1 MSETVIEQ
9 KEIVSPFD
17 DSAWREE
24 PIVPKQGNENTPTAQ
39 GNETISVA
47 ADVTAQP
54 QETVDKNE
62 DNTAVDYNVFI
73 KEQFGFDSVEVAK
86 EQINKWKEM
95 KPSQEIT
102 FANDESKK
110 LAEAILAGKKN
121 EVLDILSKQQ
131 SIEKLTSAEIN
142 DKIAGDIVK
151 LAMQQKYPTLTQQ
164 QIDYKFNKQFA
175 IPEKPIQQFDEL
187 DGEYN
192 LRLSNWERLSE
203 EVKTELLI
211 EAQIAKPELEKLKTE
226 LSFPDIFGNKEQKQ
240 PQLTQE
246 EIAEMKAVADSQIKD
261 VSNFLKN
268 FNEVGVTVKQD
279 GIEIPV
285 NYSLSSDEKNEL
297 QSVLAK
303 AIENND
309 VNFIFSSRWYDSD
322 GKLKTDVAIKDL
334 NRIFN
339 GDKIESKYANES
351 AAKRL
356 EAKIKADLNLNLG
369 KQPQGTFNPDN
380 SNIQQKQF
388 DAIWDA

>member
-1 MSETVIEQ
+1 
-9 KEIVSPFD
+9 
-17 DSAWREE
+17 
-24 PIVPKQGNENTPTAQ
+24 
-39 GNETISVA
+39 
-47 ADVTAQP
+47 
-54 QETVDKNE
+54 
-62 DNTAVDYNVFI
+62 
-73 KEQFGFDSVEVAK
+73 
-86 EQINKWKEM
+86 M

-246 EIAEMKAVADSQIKD
+246 EIAEMKAVANSQIKD

>member
-54 QETVDKNE
+54 KETVDKNE

-175 IPEKPIQQFDEL
+175 IPEKPIQQLDEL

-339 GDKIESKYANES
+339 GDKIESKYANEA

-380 SNIQQKQF
+380 SNIQQRQF

>member
-246 EIAEMKAVADSQIKD
+246 EIAEMKAVANSQIKD

-339 GDKIESKYANES
+339 GDKIESKYANEA

>member
-54 QETVDKNE
+54 KETVDKNE

-175 IPEKPIQQFDEL
+175 IPEKPIQQLDEL

-309 VNFIFSSRWYDSD
+309 VNFIFS
-322 GKLKTDVAIKDL
+322 
-334 NRIFN
+334 
-339 GDKIESKYANES
+339 
-351 AAKRL
+351 RL
-356 EAKIKADLNLNLG
+356 I
-369 KQPQGTFNPDN
+369 T
-380 SNIQQKQF
+380 
-388 DAIWDA
+388 

>member
-142 DKIAGDIVK
+142 DKIAGDIV
-151 LAMQQKYPTLTQQ
+151 
-164 QIDYKFNKQFA
+164 
-175 IPEKPIQQFDEL
+175 
-187 DGEYN
+187 
-192 LRLSNWERLSE
+192 S
-203 EVKTELLI
+203 
-211 EAQIAKPELEKLKTE
+211 
-226 LSFPDIFGNKEQKQ
+226 
-240 PQLTQE
+240 
-246 EIAEMKAVADSQIKD
+246 
-261 VSNFLKN
+261 
-268 FNEVGVTVKQD
+268 
-279 GIEIPV
+279 
-285 NYSLSSDEKNEL
+285 SLC
-297 QSVLAK
+297 
-303 AIENND
+303 
-309 VNFIFSSRWYDSD
+309 
-322 GKLKTDVAIKDL
+322 
-334 NRIFN
+334 
-339 GDKIESKYANES
+339 SK
-351 AAKRL
+351 
-356 EAKIKADLNLNLG
+356 
-369 KQPQGTFNPDN
+369 
-380 SNIQQKQF
+380 NIQH
-388 DAIWDA
+388 

>member
-339 GDKIESKYANES
+339 GDKIESKYANEA

>member
-1 MSETVIEQ
+1 
-9 KEIVSPFD
+9 
-17 DSAWREE
+17 
-24 PIVPKQGNENTPTAQ
+24 
-39 GNETISVA
+39 
-47 ADVTAQP
+47 
-54 QETVDKNE
+54 
-62 DNTAVDYNVFI
+62 
-73 KEQFGFDSVEVAK
+73 
-86 EQINKWKEM
+86 
-95 KPSQEIT
+95 
-102 FANDESKK
+102 
-110 LAEAILAGKKN
+110 
-121 EVLDILSKQQ
+121 
-131 SIEKLTSAEIN
+131 
-142 DKIAGDIVK
+142 
-151 LAMQQKYPTLTQQ
+151 MQQKYPTLTQQ

-175 IPEKPIQQFDEL
+175 IPEKPIQQLDEL

-339 GDKIESKYANES
+339 GDKIESKYANEA

-380 SNIQQKQF
+380 SNIQQRQF

>member
-246 EIAEMKAVADSQIKD
+246 EIAEMKAVANSQIKD